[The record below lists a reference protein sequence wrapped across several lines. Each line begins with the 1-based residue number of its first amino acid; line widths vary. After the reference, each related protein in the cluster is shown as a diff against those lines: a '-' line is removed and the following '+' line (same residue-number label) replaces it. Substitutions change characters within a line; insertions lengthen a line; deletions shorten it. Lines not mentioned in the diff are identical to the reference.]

1 MLNVRNVPITVKL
14 LGGFLGLALI
24 ALLVGYVGWRG
35 VTQVDQRMDDIATS
49 HLPRIQA
56 LLTMK
61 AELHQLVAHI
71 KALLNPSLTLE
82 QRRGLHASIDKHREA
97 YMESFQAF
105 EAHPMSAEVSST
117 WKTFLD
123 RISAW
128 KKENDL
134 FLQASEELEK
144 TDILDPHALLENIQR
159 FRGDHYSLMSRLG
172 HLIETG
178 RTFDGGEEADRC
190 GLGQWMA
197 SYRPRNPR
205 IHETLQ
211 KIAGDHSRFHEG
223 VKTAK
228 ELARSGDA
236 RAPSEKLR
244 DEVTP
249 ASEAIL
255 GHLQDLISEAAVAG
269 ALYDRMNVQAMEV
282 ALARET
288 ATMEVLERIVDSV
301 NKEAGEALKSGDA
314 VVSRTRLVT
323 VWVMVGGFAA
333 AILLGGFLARMIH
346 RSLNSVIQG
355 LAGASEQV
363 ASASRQVAS
372 AGHELAEGAS
382 EQAAAIEETSASMEE
397 MASMTRQNAQH
408 AAEAD
413 VLMRDARKIASEAD
427 DTMSQL
433 TQSIGEIAEASEETR
448 RIIKT
453 IDEIAFQ
460 TNLLA
465 LNAAV
470 EAARAGSAGA
480 GFAVVADEVRS
491 LAMRAAEAAR
501 TTAVLIEGTMK
512 KVEVGSE
519 LMRKTSGEFDRV
531 AGSVSKAGELVGEI
545 SAACQEQAQ
554 GIEQITGAI
563 LQVEQVIQR
572 NASGAEES
580 TAASQ
585 EMSLQAHEMKGY
597 VAELEK
603 LVRGRESSS
612 DSTGFSP
619 PGDEHLASL
628 RRGAAPVDRTTC
640 AAVGRFRYPD
650 SHGLMDQRAEN
661 QRSGAGAGSRIG
673 V

>member
-1 MLNVRNVPITVKL
+1 
-14 LGGFLGLALI
+14 
-24 ALLVGYVGWRG
+24 
-35 VTQVDQRMDDIATS
+35 
-49 HLPRIQA
+49 
-56 LLTMK
+56 
-61 AELHQLVAHI
+61 
-71 KALLNPSLTLE
+71 
-82 QRRGLHASIDKHREA
+82 
-97 YMESFQAF
+97 
-105 EAHPMSAEVSST
+105 
-117 WKTFLD
+117 
-123 RISAW
+123 
-128 KKENDL
+128 
-134 FLQASEELEK
+134 
-144 TDILDPHALLENIQR
+144 
-159 FRGDHYSLMSRLG
+159 
-172 HLIETG
+172 
-178 RTFDGGEEADRC
+178 
-190 GLGQWMA
+190 
-197 SYRPRNPR
+197 
-205 IHETLQ
+205 
-211 KIAGDHSRFHEG
+211 
-223 VKTAK
+223 
-228 ELARSGDA
+228 
-236 RAPSEKLR
+236 
-244 DEVTP
+244 
-249 ASEAIL
+249 
-255 GHLQDLISEAAVAG
+255 
-269 ALYDRMNVQAMEV
+269 
-282 ALARET
+282 
-288 ATMEVLERIVDSV
+288 
-301 NKEAGEALKSGDA
+301 
-314 VVSRTRLVT
+314 
-323 VWVMVGGFAA
+323 
-333 AILLGGFLARMIH
+333 
-346 RSLNSVIQG
+346 
-355 LAGASEQV
+355 
-363 ASASRQVAS
+363 
-372 AGHELAEGAS
+372 
-382 EQAAAIEETSASMEE
+382 MEE

-427 DTMSQL
+427 DSMSQL

-619 PGDEHLASL
+619 PGDEHLAPL